1 MTTWYNNG
9 RTAKSNNPLY
19 RTGKRMI
26 VVHSVVNVDASK
38 LTNGDV
44 FVLAEGLTPAH
55 RVHRLMSPNAT
66 PALTSATDND
76 IGIYRKNMD
85 GTLTVVDKDIIVDG
99 ATLANALTTRDLLS
113 LNSNLDRSKNI
124 GDLLSIACDSG
135 YGELVLALT
144 MNTKSTADGV
154 LDLDVVIECPTTD

>member
-9 RTAKSNNPLY
+9 RSAKANNPLY
-19 RTGKRMI
+19 RTGKKL
-26 VVHSVVNVDASK
+26 VTVHSVVNVDASE
-38 LTNGDV
+38 LTDGDI

-55 RVHRLMSPNAT
+55 RIHRLMSPNAT
-66 PALTSATDND
+66 PALTAATDND
-76 IGIYRKNMD
+76 VGFYKRNTD
-85 GTLTVVDKDIIVDG
+85 GTLTVVDKDIIIDG

-113 LNSNLDRSKNI
+113 LNSSLNRASNI
-124 GDLLSIACDSG
+124 GDLLGINSGSG

-154 LDLDVVIECPTTD
+154 LDIDVVIECPTTD